1 MKGYNLNL
9 YQEGNMQVTEEEFV
23 FDSNNNRELREVI
36 EESRKVEQNWQWMN
50 MIKWSSLIS
59 VKADIC

>member
-1 MKGYNLNL
+1 MKGYNLSL

-36 EESRKVEQNWQWMN
+36 EESRKIEQNW
-50 MIKWSSLIS
+50 
-59 VKADIC
+59 